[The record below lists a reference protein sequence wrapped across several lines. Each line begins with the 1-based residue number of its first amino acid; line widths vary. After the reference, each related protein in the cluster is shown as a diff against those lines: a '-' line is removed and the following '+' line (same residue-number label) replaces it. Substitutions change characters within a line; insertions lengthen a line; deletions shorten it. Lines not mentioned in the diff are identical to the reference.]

1 MDSGDGMAKKLYI
14 VSVYR
19 PELLD
24 GLLMHLGTSADAK
37 VVLDRRHG
45 ERRSAPRSAG
55 TLRKE
60 RRQRAIDRA
69 LRKHGFAVVELND
82 SKPHA

>member
-1 MDSGDGMAKKLYI
+1 MAKKLYI

-24 GLLMHLGTSADAK
+24 GLLLHLGTSSDAK

-45 ERRSAPRSAG
+45 ERRAFPRRPTG
-55 TLRKE
+55 TLRKD
-60 RRQRAIDRA
+60 RRRSKIDRA
-69 LRKHGFAVVELND
+69 LRDNGFAVVELKD
-82 SKPHA
+82 PET